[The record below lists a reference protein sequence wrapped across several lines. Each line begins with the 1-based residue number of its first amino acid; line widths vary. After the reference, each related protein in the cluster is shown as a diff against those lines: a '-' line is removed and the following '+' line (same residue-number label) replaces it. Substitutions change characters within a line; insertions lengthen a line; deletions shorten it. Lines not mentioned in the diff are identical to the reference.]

1 MKNYSK
7 FMIVIVLFIIT
18 ICVINIGLHFISI
31 ANTVANIVGVVLIT
45 SWGYSL
51 YAIIKHLIKSHL
63 SRKSI

>member
-1 MKNYSK
+1 MKNYLK

-31 ANTVANIVGVVLIT
+31 ASSIANIIGVILIT
-45 SWGYSL
+45 SWGYIL
-51 YAIIKHLIKSHL
+51 YISIKHLIKSHL